1 MARRNEYGQT
11 WWGKEWLN
19 SLAQID
25 FDNRLPRGRT
35 YANNGSVTSLKI
47 DGNRIVAKV
56 KGSYLYKVTIEIP
69 LFSDEQ
75 KEKLTA
81 AIGAD
86 AVILSRLLNRE
97 LDTEISAIAARQGIG
112 LFPRKWSDF
121 SMDCSCPDWA
131 VPCKHLAAVIYLV
144 SREID
149 KNPFLVFDLHGLNLL
164 ESLKTA
170 GVEIGAK
177 AASQIPFLD
186 DLLKIEKGSSEYEF
200 DRDLLETIDFA
211 TLEDVRETLPQLLTE
226 KPLFFEEGDFKS
238 WYLKALRE
246 VSKNVK
252 RHFEDAETRHSAEQK
267 NENLLSF
274 SDEIEI
280 VLNAENNFTLQAGKC
295 ENFEQ
300 LIRALG
306 AIEPKNLLN
315 FSPSVIVLQT
325 MYLFSLSLLE
335 RGAIVPQIFK
345 RDEKVFK
352 IRWLPATLNDSV
364 KKVFGQISRITPP
377 GVLKYRVFKHEPK
390 LRLES
395 ESQTFALCSIFLTHF
410 FQGWNN
416 LHYEFRHKPD
426 KIANLFFFD
435 KAETFEKFGEASKPE
450 AINVWLS
457 RFYVSH
463 KNFAP
468 VLRVDEGKHG
478 DFLLEVLVEDKQKPL
493 EPPFELAKLFREKRF
508 ATIKFEVLRDLSLL
522 AEFFPQLNQTARER
536 GEKPLVFA
544 ADEFAAVFFE
554 ILPLM
559 RLFGINLIL
568 PKSLKHLIRPEVSVK
583 IVKKSAESAGF
594 LRLDDLLD
602 FEWRVAVGD
611 ELLSEDDFK
620 KLVRGFSGFIKF
632 KDRYIFL
639 KPEELDKLHQ
649 NLQKPPKTNGADLL
663 RIALAEEFQG
673 RKIELTE
680 EIHRL
685 LEQLKS
691 TPEIALPENLQANL
705 RPYQRRGYEWLYKN
719 SAVGFGSLLADDM
732 GLGKTLQVITTLLK
746 FKEEGRLDKEKALVV
761 VPTSLLSNW
770 QKEIEKFAPTLTQII
785 YHGASRDFQPA
796 NFDITLTTY
805 GLVRSEIEK
814 FKKTKWQAVIFDE
827 SQNLKNPDTAQTKAV
842 KSLKA
847 NVFMAM
853 SGTPVENRLSEFW
866 SVMDIVNRGF
876 FGGAKKFNDD
886 FGRPIQRMRDHG
898 AIARFRQ
905 VTAPFLLR
913 RLKSDKSI
921 ISDLPDKIE
930 NDQYCSLTKE
940 QAALY
945 QKTVENAL
953 KTIEGTEENF
963 QRQGLVL
970 QMILALKQ
978 ICNHPAQYLKKG
990 GGKAELS
997 GKALMLLDIL
1007 ENILE
1012 NGEKVLL
1019 FTQYR
1024 EMGVLL
1030 EEFIAQKFGIET
1042 MFLHGGSSR
1051 KKRDQMVEKFQT
1063 DHTAKVFILSLKAG
1077 GTGLNL
1083 TAAQNVIH
1091 YDLWWNPAVEAQAT
1105 DRAYRIGQRKNVM
1118 VYRLITKNTFEERI
1132 NEMINNK
1139 KELANLTVGV
1149 GENWVGNLSNKELRN
1164 IFSLA
1169 V

>member
-19 SLAQID
+19 SLSQID
-25 FDNRLPRGRT
+25 YDNRLPRGRT

-47 DGNRIVAKV
+47 DGNRIAAKV
-56 KGSYLYKVTIEIP
+56 KGSYLYTVTIEIP

-75 KEKLTA
+75 KEKLAA

-131 VPCKHLAAVIYLV
+131 VPCKHLAAVVYLV

-164 ESLKTA
+164 ESLKSA

-186 DLLKIEKGSSEYEF
+186 DLLKPEKETSEDEF
-200 DRDLLETIDFA
+200 DRSLFKEIDFA
-211 TLEDVRETLPQLLTE
+211 TLENLRETLPQLLTE
-226 KPLFFEEGDFKS
+226 KPLFYEEGDFKS

-252 RHFEDAETRHSAEQK
+252 NHFEDAEAQRVGEQK
-267 NENLLSF
+267 SENLLSF

-280 VLNAENNFTLQAGKC
+280 VLNAENNFSLQAGKC

-300 LIRALG
+300 LIRALSE
-306 AIEPKNLLN
+306 IEAKNLLN
-315 FSPSVIVLQT
+315 YSPSVIALQT
-325 MYLFSLSLLE
+325 IYLFSLGLLE
-335 RGAIVPQIFK
+335 RGAIVPQLFK
-345 RDEKVFK
+345 IDENKFQ

-364 KKVFGQISRITPP
+364 KKIFGRVSQITPP
-377 GVLKYRVFKHEPK
+377 NVLKYQVFKYEPK
-390 LRLES
+390 LTLEK
-395 ESQTFALCSIFLTHF
+395 ESRTLALCGLLLTHF
-410 FQGWNN
+410 FQSWNN
-416 LHYEFRHKPD
+416 LQFEFRCKPD

-435 KAETFEKFGEASKPE
+435 RAETFEKFGEASKPD
-450 AINVWLS
+450 AVNVWLS

-468 VLRVDEGKHG
+468 VLRIDEGKHD
-478 DFLLEVLVEDKQKPL
+478 DFLLDVLVEDKQKPF
-493 EPPFELAKLFREKRF
+493 EPPVELAKLFREKRF
-508 ATIKFEVLRDLSLL
+508 AKIKFEVLKDLSLL
-522 AEFFPQLNQTARER
+522 AEFFPQLNQTARSK
-536 GEKPLVFA
+536 GEKSLVFA
-544 ADEFAAVFFE
+544 ADQFAPVFFE

-568 PKSLKHLIRPEVSVK
+568 PKSLRHLIRPEVSMK
-583 IVKKSAESAGF
+583 ITKKSAETSGF

-602 FEWRVAVGD
+602 FEWHVAVGD
-611 ELLSEDDFK
+611 ELLSEDDFR
-620 KLVRGFSGFIKF
+620 KLVRGLSGFIKF

-639 KPEELDKLHQ
+639 KPGELDRLHQ
-649 NLQKPPKTNGADLL
+649 NLRKPPKTNGADLL

-680 EIHRL
+680 EIRRL
-685 LEQLKS
+685 LEQLKN
-691 TPEIALPENLQANL
+691 TPEIPLPQNLRAEL

-732 GLGKTLQVITTLLK
+732 GLGKTVQVITTLLK
-746 FKEEGRLDKEKALVV
+746 FKEEGRLEKEKALIV

-770 QKEIEKFAPTLTQII
+770 QKEIEKFAPGLTKII
-785 YHGASRDFQPA
+785 YHGANRDFQPE

-805 GLVRSEIEK
+805 GLVRSEIEM
-814 FKKTKWQAVIFDE
+814 FRKTKWQAVIFDE

-866 SVMDIVNRGF
+866 SVMEIVNRGF

-886 FGRPIQRMRDHG
+886 FGRPIERMRDHT

-930 NDQYCSLTKE
+930 NDQYCSLTKQ

-953 KTIEGTEENF
+953 RTIEGTEVNF
-963 QRQGLVL
+963 ARQGLVL

-990 GGKAELS
+990 EAKAEMS
-997 GKALMLLDIL
+997 GKASMLLDIL

-1030 EEFIAQKFGIET
+1030 EKFIAAKFGIET

-1051 KKRDQMVEKFQT
+1051 KRRDAMVEKFQT
-1063 DHTAKVFILSLKAG
+1063 DHAAQVFILSLKAG

-1083 TAAQNVIH
+1083 TAAQNVVH

-1105 DRAYRIGQRKNVM
+1105 DRAYRIGQQKNVM
-1118 VYRLITKNTFEERI
+1118 VYRLITKSTFEERI

-1149 GENWVGNLSNKELRN
+1149 GENWVGNLSNKELRD